1 MEKSMTS
8 AVRLSRFGRHVLTF
22 LVNFAHGGFVMA
34 GIMAIGLAVYQYA
47 QFGTSGLNP
56 RTMFGYAPVA
66 VPVPATPAPVVAAKE
81 VPAQQ
86 QTAEGNAEI
95 IRTAFSVPV
104 PSQTQGVALSPDFER
119 VASAISKRFHVAPVV
134 VSALIKAAQRE
145 GQANRI
151 DPLMILAVITVE
163 SGFNPFLESGQGAQ
177 GLMQIIPKYH
187 ADKIGPN
194 KGPAAMFD
202 PAQNIRVGTMILR
215 AFMNHAGSTEE
226 ALQLYGG
233 AASDT
238 SMHYSARVLKEFNN
252 LREAAGLP
260 APVTHTASHKI
271 ASEEG

>member
-1 MEKSMTS
+1 MTP

-22 LVNFAHGGFVMA
+22 LVNFVHGGFVMA
-34 GIMAIGLAVYQYA
+34 GIMVIGLAIYQYV

-56 RTMFGYAPVA
+56 RTMFGYAPE
-66 VPVPATPAPVVAAKE
+66 PVVAAPVAAVKE
-81 VPAQQ
+81 APAQQ
-86 QTAEGNAEI
+86 ATAEGNAEI
-95 IRTAFSVPV
+95 IRTAFSVPGA
-104 PSQTQGVALSPDFER
+104 SQAQGAALSPDFER
-119 VASAISKRFHVAPVV
+119 VASAISKRYHVAPVV
-134 VSALIKAAQRE
+134 VGALIKAAQRE

-187 ADKIGPN
+187 ADKIGPD

-202 PAQNIRVGTMILR
+202 PAENIRVGTMILR

-238 SMHYSARVLKEFNN
+238 SMHYSTKVLKEFNK
-252 LREAAGLP
+252 LREVAGLP
-260 APVTHTASHKI
+260 VPVTHTASHKI